1 MPSKKATASTST
13 TITAATAST
22 AVPDP
27 NFSKTSPLKMYD
39 IFKNTETAQDVTKI
53 EDLLANLSVG
63 DTSHDIDKKDKG
75 ILGITTKLND
85 DKSIEAKMYQKGI
98 PVPYKD
104 VPNEEGAISSVIKS
118 SSFEWVVPNPPP
130 TYHNVNFK
138 QRDYVPLEVM
148 KYIKEG
154 KLPEP
159 NSDNNPAFVKPN
171 LTKHKFE
178 TQNGN
183 KYVVTYFDVKPETRP
198 GVKGDLIDAQTFFT
212 NMGYTTTVDKNIA
225 FVVDCTSITIED
237 ILNKG
242 GPLNTNFKTYLIK
255 SPEGEN
261 DPGGKTNLQDKSFK
275 THKPDGTGNGVRYR
289 AAVPFGLNKSNSY
302 NYSYKEFS
310 ISPYTQFFTKYS
322 FNLSE
327 LQFDDKYIFS
337 SLSTTVNITGK
348 DNNVPTKTVLNS
360 GDMNEIAAVSNI
372 VRNVLAKI
380 LKFNNKYS
388 DIDTFD
394 YNCALQQKRSGDW
407 LQALLCCL
415 VALGER
421 KFCEYNSPAFTLGSL
436 FKKKEILTGTTTEGQ
451 PNPELIFLQDDVY
464 LVTHDRI
471 LLAFALLLGINVI
484 FTHHY
489 TGAGKGHSFHS
500 ALVYKIENP
509 LEKSQSKLSVMGQ
522 FFNGLKA
529 AQNSFVVQLTTD
541 NSILQN
547 IYTRFTNHIDR
558 FKTGVSLL
566 NAQRNPDPDYLQTDD
581 NLTKH
586 IADFTALIGRAAGT
600 PATAISADGINDYT
614 QKIFSFAFK
623 IALLRTT
630 FPDLDNLAN
639 YIQEI
644 DSLIAEMNTIAGELT
659 GTLVSHQNPPGP
671 TAVDTDYFLKYK
683 NYVANTPN
691 KKLLY
696 DKIVKLL
703 TEYNEITNRLKVIKK
718 ISQDYVGYVGNME
731 KSLKKNPTFG
741 LILAWRTINVPKCNL
756 WVQYNNVL
764 KMNSAFINDKNIF
777 LYELTKLDDDSKDKI
792 CKVYYTLFEKI
803 KIPAN
808 IAGTAS
814 LQAKLQQNVLSFC
827 LEVFVNLGPFVT
839 DDAPNNTTT
848 RDNIKTAIDTYLT
861 SQESLTVPAESVLHI
876 DSTESNVFKPNR
888 FNQVIEELNA
898 LNATKTENENTINVV
913 KIPEDKTYDPVVTPN
928 LIEELIE
935 ISVEKDTT
943 IADKDTGTDIT
954 TFSNY
959 ALENKYN
966 TPEDF
971 TNFSIL
977 NNNDVGLI
985 TAGNFAAVQAGGR
998 PKGFQDISFM
1008 FQNKMAPRYLAATNL
1023 FLHRTNQK
1031 EDDYININNILT
1043 GQVIDAEKTPINQSI
1058 DEKLMEMA
1066 IQPTMLE
1073 NLGRWGRNILG
1084 FAAGAG
1090 VVYQFVVPIVKSRF
1104 FGGSSKEKSKNII
1117 GGAKTITIEGEW
1129 DIKIVDDTHITLCN
1143 KENKC
1148 YPILLKEGEIEK
1160 VKAFLENPES
1170 QIESLISS
1178 DESILVNEKFA
1189 PHPLLSIYLTLDS
1202 YCNELDVTSIEDS
1215 WDYENF
1221 IQFFVLT
1228 NKMINNL
1235 LKIYSGENKTN
1246 TNELKACMVGY
1257 GLRELIFTSPQYI
1270 ERDPICRESLNIE
1283 LDNYNPLSKMFSILA
1298 NRVCGSVN
1306 QTPEDI
1312 EFGSKYISSPIFKEY
1327 AQGIPFKK
1335 ILDSNVGQVNTYELA
1350 LKAQKLF
1357 LEVGNKIISDTNGI
1371 ENDDLLNLT
1380 SIELPYLTETTVTAR
1395 GPMLETKNP
1404 VIAPVPEKIPKLED
1418 DNVAKG
1424 LTLKQQ
1430 LEKKRLEKQEI
1441 ASAEQQKKFAEL
1453 FGKRSTNTSKNFTN
1467 NYPTNYPTNTLET
1480 PFRQG
1485 IAAHGGN
1492 TKKNKVHKKTK
1503 TTRRKTRNYKNKTRK
1518 NKKNKKVNRRSK
1530 RNI

>member
-1 MPSKKATASTST
+1 MPPKKATATATTST
-13 TITAATAST
+13 TADIFST
-22 AVPDP
+22 
-27 NFSKTSPLKMYD
+27 TSPLKMYD
-39 IFKNTETAQDVTKI
+39 IFKNTVNPADVTKI
-53 EDLLANLSVG
+53 EQLLANLAVG

-75 ILGITTKLND
+75 ILGITGKLND
-85 DKSIEAKMYQKGI
+85 YKSVEANMYIKGI
-98 PVPYKD
+98 PFPYEV

-118 SSFEWVVPNPPP
+118 PSFEWVQNPPP
-130 TYHNVNFK
+130 TIYHNDNFK
-138 QRDYVPLEVM
+138 RRKYVPLEVM

-154 KLPEP
+154 ILPDLKIP
-159 NSDNNPAFVKPN
+159 TSDLTFIKPN

-178 TQNGN
+178 TENGN
-183 KYVVTYFDVKPETRP
+183 KYIVTYFDVKPETRP
-198 GVKGDLIDAQTFFT
+198 GVKGELIDAQTFFT
-212 NMGYTTTVDKNIA
+212 NMGYATTVAKNIA

-242 GPLNTNFKTYLIK
+242 NPVNANFKTYLIK

-275 THKPDGTGNGVRYR
+275 TANGVRYR
-289 AAVPFGLNKSNSY
+289 AAVPHNLNKSNSY

-310 ISPYTQFFTKYS
+310 ISPYTQFFTNYS

-337 SLSTTVNITGK
+337 SLSTTINITGK

-360 GDMNEIAAVSNI
+360 GNMNEIAAVSNV

-380 LKFNNKYS
+380 VKFNNKYS
-388 DIDTFD
+388 NFDTFD

-415 VALGER
+415 VALGKR

-436 FKKKEILTGTTTEGQ
+436 FKKKEISSGTE
-451 PNPELIFLQDDVY
+451 NSPELTFFKEDVY

-489 TGAGKGHSFHS
+489 TGSGKGYSFHS
-500 ALVYKIENP
+500 ALVYKIEDP
-509 LEKSQSKLSVMGQ
+509 LEKSQSKLSVMEQ
-522 FFNGLKA
+522 FFDGLKA
-529 AQNSFVVQLTTD
+529 EQSSFATQLTNDRIT
-541 NSILQN
+541 LQN
-547 IYTRFTNHIDR
+547 IYTRFTNHINR
-558 FKTGVSLL
+558 FKTGVPLL
-566 NAQRNPDPDYLQTDD
+566 NAANNVEVGETVD
-581 NLTKH
+581 NLNRH
-586 IADFTALIGRAAGT
+586 IAVFRGLIDNATTNPITA
-600 PATAISADGINDYT
+600 DVINDYT

-630 FPDLDNLAN
+630 FPDLDNLGI
-639 YIQEI
+639 YTGEI
-644 DSLIAEMNTIAGELT
+644 DSLFTKMDRIKSKLT
-659 GTLVSHQNPPGP
+659 TNVFNNYKHPSEP
-671 TAVDTDYFLKYK
+671 TESAADYFLQLD
-683 NYVANTPN
+683 NER
-691 KKLLY
+691 LSY
-696 DKIVKLL
+696 DEIVKLL
-703 TEYNEITNRLKVIKK
+703 TEYNEISNRLKVIKK
-718 ISQDYVGYVGNME
+718 IYTDYGSYVVNME

-741 LILAWRTINVPKCNL
+741 VILAWRTSNIPKCNL

-764 KMNSAFINDKNIF
+764 KIDSAFINDKNIF
-777 LYELTKLDDDSKDKI
+777 LYELTKLDDESKNEI

-808 IAGTAS
+808 IAGAAA
-814 LQAKLQQNVLSFC
+814 LQAKIQQNVLSFC

-839 DDAPNNTTT
+839 DDVI
-848 RDNIKTAIDTYLT
+848 RSDIKSKIDTYLT
-861 SQESLTVPAESVLHI
+861 SQIPAPA
-876 DSTESNVFKPNR
+876 DSPTANVFKPNR
-888 FNQVIEELNA
+888 FNEVIEELNA
-898 LNATKTENENTINVV
+898 LNATKTENLRKADEKTINVV
-913 KIPEDKTYDPVVTPN
+913 TIPEDKTYDPVVTPN
-928 LIEELIE
+928 LIEEIIE
-935 ISVEKDTT
+935 IKVNTT
-943 IADKDTGTDIT
+943 PGLTPKQKLDNQDIT
-954 TFSNY
+954 GDNVLALYRLDVKNEGLPDANIDEQNPTINLTSENVDPVSIIDGTF
-959 ALENKYN
+959 
-966 TPEDF
+966 
-971 TNFSIL
+971 
-977 NNNDVGLI
+977 
-985 TAGNFAAVQAGGR
+985 VQAGG
-998 PKGFQDISFM
+998 KQKKFQDISFM
-1008 FQNKMAPRYLAATNL
+1008 FQNKIAPRYLAATNL
-1023 FLHRTNQK
+1023 FKPSWIQWSEPLFQR
-1031 EDDYININNILT
+1031 INNRLSGRAT
-1043 GQVIDAEKTPINQSI
+1043 DETETSELIDTTALDSLEMPINVSI
-1058 DEKLMEMA
+1058 DEKLREMA
-1066 IQPTMLE
+1066 IQPTTFQ
-1073 NLGRWGRNILG
+1073 NIVKG
-1084 FAAGAG
+1084 TKNTIAIAAGAG
-1090 VVYQFVVPIVKSRF
+1090 IVYQFVLPIIKSRF

-1215 WDYENF
+1215 WDYEKF

-1228 NKMINNL
+1228 NKMVNNL
-1235 LKIYSGENKTN
+1235 LKIYSKENKTN
-1246 TNELKACMVGY
+1246 MNELKACMVGY

-1283 LDNYNPLSKMFSILA
+1283 LDNYNPLSKMFSIFV

-1312 EFGSKYISSPIFKEY
+1312 EFGSKHISSPIFREY
-1327 AQGIPFKK
+1327 AQGIPFNK

-1350 LKAQKLF
+1350 LKVQKLF

-1380 SIELPYLTETTVTAR
+1380 SIELPYLTETTVTAQ
-1395 GPMLETKNP
+1395 GLAKNP
-1404 VIAPVPEKIPKLED
+1404 VIAQVPMLEAKMP

-1424 LTLKQQ
+1424 PSKYELLLQQ
-1430 LEKKRLEKQEI
+1430 REKTRLEKQEI
-1441 ASAEQQKKFAEL
+1441 ESAKQMEFL
-1453 FGKRSTNTSKNFTN
+1453 RN
-1467 NYPTNYPTNTLET
+1467 NPIKMRTGNNITNYTSSKQFSPIYAE
-1480 PFRQG
+1480 
-1485 IAAHGGN
+1485 GGN
-1492 TKKNKVHKKTK
+1492 TKKNKVHKKSK
-1503 TTRRKTRNYKNKTRK
+1503 ITRGKTRNYKNKTRK
-1518 NKKNKKVNRRSK
+1518 NKKNKKVNTRSK

>member
-1 MPSKKATASTST
+1 MAQFVPVFST
-13 TITAATAST
+13 
-22 AVPDP
+22 
-27 NFSKTSPLKMYD
+27 TSPLKMYD
-39 IFKNTETAQDVTKI
+39 IFKNTVSGDDVTAI
-53 EDLLANLSVG
+53 EQLLANLAVG

-75 ILGITTKLND
+75 ILGITDKLEAPAT
-85 DKSIEAKMYQKGI
+85 IEAKMYKQGI
-98 PVPYKD
+98 PIPYT
-104 VPNEEGAISSVIKS
+104 VIPNEAQSVSSVIKKET
-118 SSFEWVVPNPPP
+118 FEWVVPNPPP
-130 TYHNVNFK
+130 VPPTIYDNESFK
-138 QRDYVPLEVM
+138 QRDYVPLEIM

-154 KLPEP
+154 KLPTGAS
-159 NSDNNPAFVKPN
+159 NRDFIKPD
-171 LTKHKFE
+171 LTQHKFK
-178 TQNGN
+178 TKNDN
-183 KYVVTYFDVKPETRP
+183 KYIVTYFDVKPE
-198 GVKGDLIDAQTFFT
+198 GGLIDAQKFFT
-212 NMGYTTTVDKNIA
+212 NMGYTTIDAKNIA

-242 GPLNTNFKTYLIK
+242 EPINPNFKTYLIK

-261 DPGGKTNLQDKSFK
+261 DPGGKTNLQDKTFK
-275 THKPDGTGNGVRYR
+275 TYDDNGSRKGVRYR
-289 AAVPFGLNKSNSY
+289 AAVPHNLNKSNSY

-337 SLSTTVNITGK
+337 SLSTTINITDI
-348 DNNVPTKTVLNS
+348 DNNIPTKTVLNS

-380 LKFNNKYS
+380 LKFKNKYS
-388 DIDTFD
+388 NIDTFD

-415 VALGER
+415 VALDER
-421 KFCEYNSPAFTLGSL
+421 KFCEYNSPSFTLGSL
-436 FKKKEILTGTTTEGQ
+436 FKKKDVTDGAKTTGGQ
-451 PNPELIFLQDDVY
+451 PNPELKFSKEDVY

-471 LLAFALLLGINVI
+471 LLAFALLLGLNVI
-484 FTHHY
+484 FTHHFP
-489 TGAGKGHSFHS
+489 GNHS

-509 LEKSQSKLSVMGQ
+509 LEKSQSKLAVMGQ
-522 FFNGLKA
+522 FFNGLKGIGLP
-529 AQNSFVVQLTTD
+529 QGTRKLSDQLKVD
-541 NSILQN
+541 RDELYK
-547 IYTRFTNHIDR
+547 IYTRFTNHINR
-558 FKTGVSLL
+558 FKRGDALL
-566 NAQRNPDPDYLQTDD
+566 KLDNSEDIAAIPND
-581 NLTKH
+581 NLEKH
-586 IADFTALIGRAAGT
+586 INKFKTLIDN
-600 PATAISADGINDYT
+600 ATNVPMSADVINDYT

-630 FPDLDNLAN
+630 FPDLDNLN
-639 YIQEI
+639 KYTGEI
-644 DSLIAEMNTIAGELT
+644 DLLIGKMNEIKGKLSE
-659 GTLVSHQNPPGP
+659 TLVTHQNPPGA
-671 TAVDTDYFLKYK
+671 TAVAADYFLKYN
-683 NYVANTPN
+683 NYAANNDTT
-691 KKLLY
+691 KLSY
-696 DKIVKLL
+696 DKIVELL
-703 TEYNEITNRLKVIKK
+703 AEYNEISNRVKVIKK
-718 ISQDYVGYVGNME
+718 INQSQDYTGYVGNMD

-741 LILAWRTINVPKCNL
+741 LISAWRTSNIPKCNL

-764 KMNSAFINDKNIF
+764 KINSAFINDKNIF
-777 LYELTKLDDDSKDKI
+777 LYELTKLDDDSKEKI

-808 IAGTAS
+808 IAGIAA
-814 LQAKLQQNVLSFC
+814 LQAKIQQNVLSFC
-827 LEVFVNLGPFVT
+827 LEVFVNLGPFVIN
-839 DDAPNNTTT
+839 DPARGD
-848 RDNIKTAIDTYLT
+848 IKTAIDTYLT
-861 SQESLTVPAESVLHI
+861 SRASAPE
-876 DSTESNVFKPNR
+876 DSATSSVFKPNR
-888 FNQVIEELNA
+888 FNEVIEELNA
-898 LNATKTENENTINVV
+898 LNATQTNDAGTVDENIINVV
-913 KIPEDKTYDPVVTPN
+913 KISPDKTYDPVVTPN

-935 ISVEKDTT
+935 IKVNTTPSSMSLSNELKLDKQDVTGNNALYRLDVQKVDGRPDANIDTQNPTIDLNSITVEPDNNV
-943 IADKDTGTDIT
+943 TGV
-954 TFSNY
+954 TFV
-959 ALENKYN
+959 
-966 TPEDF
+966 P
-971 TNFSIL
+971 
-977 NNNDVGLI
+977 
-985 TAGNFAAVQAGGR
+985 VQRGGR

-1023 FLHRTNQK
+1023 FVITVNQN
-1031 EDDYININNILT
+1031 EENFNYILDRLSGASERRHYELLNPSQRALEGEALT
-1043 GQVIDAEKTPINQSI
+1043 ERDVTIAGPSAGLDPPPGLGLRGGAHEEIDA
-1058 DEKLMEMA
+1058 
-1066 IQPTMLE
+1066 
-1073 NLGRWGRNILG
+1073 
-1084 FAAGAG
+1084 
-1090 VVYQFVVPIVKSRF
+1090 
-1104 FGGSSKEKSKNII
+1104 
-1117 GGAKTITIEGEW
+1117 
-1129 DIKIVDDTHITLCN
+1129 
-1143 KENKC
+1143 
-1148 YPILLKEGEIEK
+1148 LL
-1160 VKAFLENPES
+1160 
-1170 QIESLISS
+1170 SS

-1189 PHPLLSIYLTLDS
+1189 PHPLLSIYLTLES
-1202 YCNELDVTSIEDS
+1202 YCTEIDVTSIEDS

-1221 IQFFVLT
+1221 IQFFVIT

-1235 LKIYSGENKTN
+1235 LKIYSRENKTN
-1246 TNELKACMVGY
+1246 MNELKACMVGY

-1270 ERDPICRESLNIE
+1270 ERDTICTESLNLG
-1283 LDNYNPLSKMFSILA
+1283 LDNYNPLSKMFSILV

-1357 LEVGNKIISDTNGI
+1357 LEVGNKIISDANGI

-1430 LEKKRLEKQEI
+1430 LEKKRLEQQEI

-1492 TKKNKVHKKTK
+1492 TKKNKVHKKSK

>member
-1 MPSKKATASTST
+1 MAQIVPNADPS
-13 TITAATAST
+13 
-22 AVPDP
+22 
-27 NFSKTSPLKMYD
+27 FSITSPLKMYD
-39 IFKNTETAQDVTKI
+39 IFKNTVKQADVDTI
-53 EDLLANLSVG
+53 EQLLANLAVG

-75 ILGITTKLND
+75 ILGITGKLND

-98 PVPYKD
+98 PRSYKA
-104 VPNEEGAISSVIKS
+104 VPNEEGAISSVIKN

-130 TYHNVNFK
+130 VPPTTYHNEIFRNIA
-138 QRDYVPLEVM
+138 YVPLELM

-154 KLPEP
+154 KLP
-159 NSDNNPAFVKPN
+159 NSDNSPAFIKPN

-183 KYVVTYFDVKPETRP
+183 KYIVTYFDVKPETRP
-198 GVKGDLIDAQTFFT
+198 GVKGELIDAQTFFT
-212 NMGYTTTVDKNIA
+212 NMGYATTVPKNIA

-242 GPLNTNFKTYLIK
+242 VPLNANFKTYLIK

-275 THKPDGTGNGVRYR
+275 TTNGVRYR

-310 ISPYTQFFTKYS
+310 ISPYTQFFTNYS

-337 SLSTTVNITGK
+337 SLSTTINITGK

-360 GDMNEIAAVSNI
+360 GNMNEIAAVSNV

-380 LKFNNKYS
+380 VKFNNKYS
-388 DIDTFD
+388 NFDTFD

-436 FKKKEILTGTTTEGQ
+436 FKKKEISSGTTTEGR
-451 PNPELIFLQDDVY
+451 PNPELTFFKDDVY

-489 TGAGKGHSFHS
+489 TGTGKGHSFHS

-509 LEKSQSKLSVMGQ
+509 LEKSESKLSVMEQ
-522 FFNGLKA
+522 FFNRLKA
-529 AQNSFVVQLTTD
+529 EQNSFVIELERDRNT
-541 NSILQN
+541 LRN
-547 IYTRFTNHIDR
+547 IYTRFTNHINR
-558 FKTGVSLL
+558 FKTGAPLL
-566 NAQRNPDPDYLQTDD
+566 NAKNDEEVGRTDD
-581 NLTKH
+581 NLTNH
-586 IADFTALIGRAAGT
+586 IADFKILIDNATTTPITA
-600 PATAISADGINDYT
+600 DQVNDYT

-630 FPDLDNLAN
+630 FPDLDNLAS

-644 DSLIAEMNTIAGELT
+644 DSLIAEMNAIAGNLT
-659 GTLVSHQNPPGP
+659 RTLASHRKPLEAEV
-671 TAVDTDYFLKYK
+671 TAVDTDYFLLD
-683 NYVANTPN
+683 NNNN
-691 KKLLY
+691 KITY
-696 DKIVKLL
+696 DKIVELL
-703 TEYNEITNRLKVIKK
+703 AEYNEIINRLKVIKK
-718 ISQDYVGYVGNME
+718 ISTDYVGYVGNME

-741 LILAWRTINVPKCNL
+741 VILAWRTSNIPKCNL

-764 KMNSAFINDKNIF
+764 KIDSAFINDKNIF
-777 LYELTKLDDDSKDKI
+777 LYELTKLDDDSKNEI

-803 KIPAN
+803 KIPVN
-808 IAGTAS
+808 IAGAPA
-814 LQAKLQQNVLSFC
+814 LQAKIQQNVLSFC

-839 DDAPNNTTT
+839 DDVIRT
-848 RDNIKTAIDTYLT
+848 DIKGKIDTYLT
-861 SQESLTVPAESVLHI
+861 SQVPAPADLP
-876 DSTESNVFKPNR
+876 TPNVFKPNR
-888 FNQVIEELNA
+888 FNEVIEELSA
-898 LNATKTENENTINVV
+898 LNATQTENEQTINEQTINVV
-913 KIPEDKTYDPVVTPN
+913 TIPGDTTYDPVVTPN

-935 ISVEKDTT
+935 INVNTREDLRLLTSEQKLDKQDVTGNNALYRLDVQNEEGDLPDVNIRIQNPTIDLNSRSVTVEPVNNV
-943 IADKDTGTDIT
+943 TDV
-954 TFSNY
+954 TF
-959 ALENKYN
+959 E
-966 TPEDF
+966 
-971 TNFSIL
+971 
-977 NNNDVGLI
+977 
-985 TAGNFAAVQAGGR
+985 VQRGG
-998 PKGFQDISFM
+998 KQKKFQDISFI

-1023 FLHRTNQK
+1023 FKPSWIQGISSILLEPLFQR
-1031 EDDYININNILT
+1031 INNRLSGRAT
-1043 GQVIDAEKTPINQSI
+1043 DETEMSELIDTAALDSLEMPINESI

-1066 IQPTMLE
+1066 DEPTTFE
-1073 NLGRWGRNILG
+1073 NVVSNTIA
-1084 FAAGAG
+1084 FATVAG

-1235 LKIYSGENKTN
+1235 LKIYSGENKN
-1246 TNELKACMVGY
+1246 NKNELKACMVGY

-1312 EFGSKYISSPIFKEY
+1312 EFGSKHISSPIFREY
-1327 AQGIPFKK
+1327 AQGIPFNK

-1380 SIELPYLTETTVTAR
+1380 SIELPYLTETIVTAQ
-1395 GPMLETKNP
+1395 GLAKNP
-1404 VIAPVPEKIPKLED
+1404 VTAQVPEKIP

-1424 LTLKQQ
+1424 PSKYELLLQQ
-1430 LEKKRLEKQEI
+1430 REKTRLEKQEI
-1441 ASAEQQKKFAEL
+1441 ESAKQMEFL
-1453 FGKRSTNTSKNFTN
+1453 RN
-1467 NYPTNYPTNTLET
+1467 NPIKMRTGNNITNYTSSKQFSPIYAE
-1480 PFRQG
+1480 
-1485 IAAHGGN
+1485 GGN
-1492 TKKNKVHKKTK
+1492 TKKNRVHKKSK
-1503 TTRRKTRNYKNKTRK
+1503 ITRGKTRNYKNKTRK
-1518 NKKNKKVNRRSK
+1518 NKKNKKVNTRSK